1 MNNKKTLSDYTEAE
15 FKAFIEF
22 IFETNCNEGD
32 DVLFPLLE
40 HFEKI
45 IEHPAGTD
53 LIYWPEAK
61 GLDEPDAIIRI
72 IKEWRLANN
81 KPLFKSH

>member
-1 MNNKKTLSDYTEAE
+1 MDNKKTLQDYTESE
-15 FKAFIEF
+15 FRAFLNL
-22 IFETNCNEGD
+22 IFETNASEPD
-32 DVLFPLLE
+32 EILDPLLE
-40 HFEKI
+40 HFTAI

-61 GLDEPDAIIRI
+61 GLDEPDEIIRI